1 MNTLHFGG
9 EWSPL
14 VAFVLAV
21 ALAAAAFL
29 FYRRETRLQANPL
42 CGLLP
47 WLRAG
52 AVFLVVLMLSG
63 PVIRHRQMQG
73 ELTRLLFCVDGSQSM
88 GLSDLDMEAGRKEGI
103 ARALGWFAAGRTETG
118 AAESGRE
125 TAAALARF
133 DQTTRSERVR
143 SLLFEGG
150 EAGLLASLAG
160 RFDIQLLAL
169 ENSGVRLLWQSGE
182 GLAKLPAS
190 LPEPT
195 AASTDLLSAGLRQA
209 ASPLRQA
216 EATGV
221 PSGENQGPSIAVVL
235 LTDGQ
240 HNTQSSPIAL
250 ARELGDRR
258 IPVYALGYGAELAAA
273 DLAVLSVEAPETV
286 FFEDRV
292 SGTVVLK
299 DEMPPG
305 QEYRVKVERQG
316 RVLWEKTLVTSR
328 RHVVRVP
335 FDFSVTDLVKEAQAG
350 APAGERRSVVP
361 LSFEATV
368 VPLPG
373 EREVRNN
380 TAGFLVR
387 ATTAKRKILLL
398 DGRPR
403 WDSLYVRN
411 LFERDARWQVNAL
424 LLGGADPSERWPR
437 GEKAGMF
444 PSEREALDEYD
455 AVVLGELPLR
465 SLTDTE
471 WQWLAD
477 FVAKRGGGLLLVDGQ
492 RRNLAAHAAE
502 AGWPLGALLPV
513 EFGAAGE
520 GQSAGVGRLEL
531 TERGRSLGFLA
542 LDPGHSDPSAMWR
555 QLRPPQWVSRAR
567 ALPGSETLL
576 ELAGAAGRSPALV
589 WRQFGAGRV
598 AYLAFD
604 ETWRWR
610 ADVAEKYQERFWNQ
624 LIPAIAEPTFAAG
637 DELLSLDTDQFKYP
651 ADGVAE
657 VRVRLRGKLLAGD
670 RQGGWRAVLWRD
682 GQRVATVALSAD
694 EARPDLL
701 RGRTAQLEPGGYSVG
716 VESVAGAKELPLR
729 VSFDVGSQATGELAE
744 LTLNEELLKRI
755 ADESGGKYLR
765 EEFSAQLR
773 ESIASLETGRV
784 VETETVLWQSYWWFS
799 AVLLLL
805 TIEWILRKR
814 LGLV

>member
-1 MNTLHFGG
+1 LNALHFGG

-14 VAFVLAV
+14 PAFLVAA
-21 ALAAAAFL
+21 ALGCAAFL
-29 FYRRETRLQANPL
+29 LYRRETRFHANRW
-42 CGLLP
+42 CALLP

-63 PVIRHRQMQG
+63 PVIRHRRMQG
-73 ELTRLLFCVDGSQSM
+73 QLTRLLFCVDGSQSM
-88 GLSDLDMEAGRKEGI
+88 GFSDVEMEAGRKEGI
-103 ARALGWFAAGRTETG
+103 ARALGWFAAAKTEPG

-125 TAAALARF
+125 TAAVLARF
-133 DQTTRSERVR
+133 NKTTRSERVR

-150 EAGLLASLAG
+150 EEGLLASLAS

-182 GLAKLPAS
+182 GVAKLPAS
-190 LPEPT
+190 LPEPA
-195 AASTDLLSAGLRQA
+195 AASSDLLSAGLRRA
-209 ASPLRQA
+209 ASPLKQSG
-216 EATGV
+216 TGAASAV
-221 PSGENQGPSIAVVL
+221 GNEGPSTAVVL

-250 ARELGDRR
+250 AKELGDRR
-258 IPVYALGYGAELAAA
+258 IPVYALGYGAEVAAA

-299 DEMPPG
+299 EEIAPG
-305 QEYRVKVERQG
+305 QEYRVKVECQG

-335 FDFSVTDLVKEAQAG
+335 FDFPVTELVREAQGGVAR
-350 APAGERRSVVP
+350 GERRNVVP

-368 VPLPG
+368 VPLPAEG
-373 EREVRNN
+373 EVRNN

-387 ATTAKRKILLL
+387 ATTSKRKVLLL

-411 LFERDARWQVNAL
+411 LLERDTRWQVNAL
-424 LLGGADPSERWPR
+424 LLSGADATERWPR

-444 PSEREALDEYD
+444 PSKQETLDEYD
-455 AVVLGELPLR
+455 AVILGELPLR
-465 SLTDTE
+465 SLTETE

-492 RRNLAAHAAE
+492 RRHLAAHAAE

-513 EFGAAGE
+513 EFELEGE
-520 GQSAGVGRLEL
+520 GRSAAKGTLEL
-531 TERGRSLGFLA
+531 TERGRSLGFFA
-542 LDPGHSDPSAMWR
+542 LNPGNADPGTVWR
-555 QLRPPQWVSRAR
+555 QLRPPQWLSRAR

-576 ELAGAAGRSPALV
+576 ELAGAAGRWPAVV

-610 ADVAEKYQERFWNQ
+610 SEVAEKYQERFWNQ
-624 LIPAIAEPTFAAG
+624 LLPAVAEPSFAAG
-637 DELLSLDTDQFKYP
+637 DDLVSLDTDRFKYP
-651 ADGVAE
+651 AEGVAE
-657 VRVRLRGKLLAGD
+657 IRVRLQGALLVQG
-670 RQGGWRAVLWRD
+670 RQQEWRAVLWRE
-682 GQRVATVALSAD
+682 GERVASVALNAD
-694 EARPDLL
+694 GDRPGLL
-701 RGRTAQLEPGGYSVG
+701 RGRTAQLEPGAYTVG
-716 VESVAGAKELPLR
+716 VESAKGDRELPLR
-729 VSFDVGSQATGELAE
+729 VSFEVGSQLVSELAE
-744 LTLNEELLKRI
+744 LSINEELLKRI

-773 ESIASLETGRV
+773 EMVASLETGRV

-799 AVLLLL
+799 AVLSLLSL
-805 TIEWILRKR
+805 EWFLRKR